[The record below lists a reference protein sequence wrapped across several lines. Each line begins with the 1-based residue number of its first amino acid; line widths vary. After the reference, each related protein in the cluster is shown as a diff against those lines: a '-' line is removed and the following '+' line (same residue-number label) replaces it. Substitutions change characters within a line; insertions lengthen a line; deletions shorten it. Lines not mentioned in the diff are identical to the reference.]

1 MKFCNECGAKNDPQ
15 ATACSE
21 CGAVLANETEKK
33 SGVSTKTIIA
43 IVAIIAVAAVAV
55 FGGVMLFGNKE
66 EMNPL
71 MNVEAQLAM
80 MRGSDTSLSM
90 SLEFGDEKP
99 TDPQMAMVATMLED
113 ASITITSQHNLND
126 AKFAFSFDVN
136 VMSQSFLS
144 GKAIVDEKGIVIDAP
159 VMYDQAI
166 YLSWEKLAEE
176 MKAQG
181 QADFEFSYD
190 DVKAYMAV
198 LDFED
203 TAAYKAIDMD
213 KMAKASNDLLGTML
227 KETGKEDITVVV
239 DGKEMTVKTTAYDMT
254 MDFENYMTKAVE
266 FSKDIYTDEKV
277 IAFIKDRGNAIVDIA
292 EARGHISGDELAK
305 AKAMLSDDSIDKA
318 MQEMVDQ
325 MDTSAIDSSQFAE
338 LETMMKD
345 FTIKLY
351 ADSDNVTRKQVMK
364 MKLPKEAGIDATVV
378 IDMTVNDYGKNV
390 KVPSADASNAL
401 DILSLSEAEQMQLM
415 LEIQNNIMMYTQ
427 SMGLGF

>member
-1 MKFCNECGAKNDPQ
+1 
-15 ATACSE
+15 
-21 CGAVLANETEKK
+21 
-33 SGVSTKTIIA
+33 
-43 IVAIIAVAAVAV
+43 VAV

-239 DGKEMTVKTTAYDMT
+239 EGKEMTVKTTAYDMT